1 MELAEIESTRLRTK
15 DSGNWTRDYL
25 SEAKDAAEA
34 YTKAQSKLYEKM
46 LEISEKGKAK
56 LGMREK
62 VDWGTVGKN
71 TALGAGA
78 GAAIG
83 SIIPGIG
90 TAIGAAV
97 GAIVGTVGGFIS
109 GLFSKKNKKI
119 LGDLMTQFPELVETA
134 ANGEERINKELAE
147 QLIEQNMVN
156 DATKEMIEEA
166 LKYQEEMD
174 AAREQI
180 EEIADNLM
188 GSLRNNLRSAL
199 VDAFTEGT
207 DAAEALH
214 KTVNATLEDMVS
226 QLLYG
231 ARLAPIF
238 EKIKTAMADSLQYGG
253 GALEMIDIISD
264 NYAELQA
271 ASEQMTDDLKTVQG
285 YAEKKGWNLFKG
297 EAEQRSAVS
306 GGIANVTQDTAEE
319 MNGRLTQIQSHTFA
333 INENMRL
340 MVNMQ
345 TTQLAILQGIHTDT
359 GQLHAIRADM
369 ATVKATL
376 SDIQTRGLKLKE

>member
-1 MELAEIESTRLRTK
+1 MVKINNKAIQSLGNPTQAISQAINATVQMISNVIASRRKAKKEQEDWAKSQRAFITNMELAEIESARLRTK
-15 DSGNWTRDYL
+15 DSGNWARDYL

-34 YTKAQSKLYEKM
+34 DTKAQSELYEKM

-83 SIIPGIG
+83 SIIPGVG

-119 LGDLMTQFPELVETA
+119 WGDLMTQFPELVETA

-174 AAREQI
+174 AARKQI
-180 EEIADNLM
+180 EEIADSLM
-188 GSLRNNLRSAL
+188 GSLGNNLRSAL

-271 ASEQMTDDLKTVQG
+271 ASEQMTNDLKTVQE
-285 YAEKKGWNLFKG
+285 YAEKRGG
-297 EAEQRSAVS
+297 TCSRARRSSVA
-306 GGIANVTQDTAEE
+306 
-319 MNGRLTQIQSHTFA
+319 R
-333 INENMRL
+333 
-340 MVNMQ
+340 
-345 TTQLAILQGIHTDT
+345 
-359 GQLHAIRADM
+359 
-369 ATVKATL
+369 
-376 SDIQTRGLKLKE
+376 